1 MRGESVAG
9 LKATRILVVDDEEH
23 IRASMKELLT
33 RDGYEVFVAES
44 GEAALELI
52 DTHSFDLALIDLK
65 LGGIGGIEVL
75 TALRQKSPQTVAI
88 VLTAYASLETA
99 VAALRQGAHDYL
111 FKPCKPAELR
121 ESIRRGLLGRQE
133 QRRQELLHQID
144 QIASS
149 LEDIRAALLSQL
161 PDYQAQSPG
170 AQQRFLQRGGV
181 IVDLVS
187 HVVTVDGHLLDLSP
201 TEFEILAHLVRRAP
215 QVVSPQE
222 LIREVQGYD
231 SDQWEASEIIRQH
244 IYRIRQRIKEATGRT
259 DIVRTVRGVGYT
271 LSQD

>member
-1 MRGESVAG
+1 MAEV
-9 LKATRILVVDDEEH
+9 KAARILVVDDEEH
-23 IRASMKELLT
+23 IRTSMKELLT

-44 GEAALELI
+44 GEAALKLI

-133 QRRQELLHQID
+133 QRRQELLQQID

-149 LEDIRAALLSQL
+149 LEDIRAALLSQ
-161 PDYQAQSPG
+161 PSGYQSPG
-170 AQQRFLQRGGV
+170 AQQRFLQRGRV

-222 LIREVQGYD
+222 LIREVQGYE

-271 LSQD
+271 LTQS

>member
-1 MRGESVAG
+1 VAG

-144 QIASS
+144 
-149 LEDIRAALLSQL
+149 RL
-161 PDYQAQSPG
+161 PA
-170 AQQRFLQRGGV
+170 
-181 IVDLVS
+181 VS
-187 HVVTVDGHLLDLSP
+187 R
-201 TEFEILAHLVRRAP
+201 IYARRC
-215 QVVSPQE
+215 
-222 LIREVQGYD
+222 
-231 SDQWEASEIIRQH
+231 
-244 IYRIRQRIKEATGRT
+244 
-259 DIVRTVRGVGYT
+259 
-271 LSQD
+271 

>member
-1 MRGESVAG
+1 VAG
-9 LKATRILVVDDEEH
+9 VKAARILVVDDEEH

-44 GEAALELI
+44 GEAALRLI

-111 FKPCKPAELR
+111 FKPCKPTELR

-133 QRRQELLHQID
+133 QRRQELLRQID

-149 LEDIRAALLSQL
+149 LEDIRTALLNQSSG
-161 PDYQAQSPG
+161 YQSPG
-170 AQQRFLQRGGV
+170 VQQRFLQRGGV

-187 HVVTVDGHLLDLSP
+187 HVVTVDGRLLDLSP

-222 LIREVQGYD
+222 LIREVQGYE

-271 LSQD
+271 VT